1 MRVPRIYAEG
11 NLPKLGEFTLGEDQ
25 SHYLNKVLRMEA
37 GRPLILFNGDGAE
50 YSAVVSHSD
59 KRATVVEIQHSEMV
73 NRESALVTHLAI
85 GVSRGERMDWVLQ
98 KATELGVTSITPIF
112 TERTEVRL
120 SGDRLDK
127 KMGHWQ
133 QIIISAC
140 EQCQRNV
147 LPKLNGACNFSDF
160 LKIRND
166 DLKLI
171 LHHRSQHTL
180 KNRPTPTAVTLLVG
194 PEGGLSEMEIESTL
208 RSGYEAL
215 TLGPRVLRTE
225 TAPVAALTAVQLQW
239 GDLG

>member
-1 MRVPRIYAEG
+1 MRVPRIYTDG
-11 NLPKLGEFTLGEDQ
+11 NLPKLGQFKLGEDQ
-25 SHYLNKVLRMEA
+25 SHYLSKVLRMEA
-37 GRPLILFNGDGAE
+37 GRPLILFNGDGVE
-50 YSAVVSHSD
+50 YSATIIDSD
-59 KRATVVEIQHSEMV
+59 KRATIVEIQQSSIV
-73 NRESALVTHLAI
+73 NRESTLATHLAI
-85 GVSRGERMDWVLQ
+85 GVSRGDRMDWVLQ
-98 KATELGVTSITPIF
+98 KATELGVTSVTPIF

-147 LPKLNGACNFSDF
+147 LPKLNSACNFSDF
-160 LKIRND
+160 LKIHNE

-171 LHHRSQHTL
+171 LHHRSHHTL

-194 PEGGLSEMEIESTL
+194 PEGGLSAIEIESAL
-208 RSGYEAL
+208 HSGYEAL